1 MNVFTCGEEI
11 SKIRVSPILIS
22 ILRIYQN
29 VSFKKIFILFYFF
42 SFSKNSQKFSKNV
55 SMLPQE
61 RNI

>member
-29 VSFKKIFILFYFF
+29 FSFKKIFILFYFF
-42 SFSKNSQKFSKNV
+42 SFSKNSHKFSKNV